1 MVRSILHLAGMLQ
14 DPHTKLTNRLI
25 ELYDTPDGLDLAY
38 NILHASQLG
47 TEWS

>member
-25 ELYDTPDGLDLAY
+25 ELYGLDLAY